1 MVLNLRVKQHASSK
15 VQKLQRRYLDGCRSS
30 CTSSQLELSI
40 VAGLSTPENPFAECD
55 NRFRSGFRILNS
67 RGEIAKSVVSN
78 GEQEHCLT
86 MELYTVVC
94 QCDVCTRRG
103 VHCYARLRTQR
114 CFVGGWA
121 KHAKGCGRDAHKRGA
136 APQAAAGGRPSLA
149 DCPPPAP
156 TNVPWICQSPTFLST
171 LRVLLYHSTSS
182 LALLHRQRVS
192 PGFVRRRMFLNLPP
206 KVDPAILP
214 SAPILRHFCSVD

>member
-94 QCDVCTRRG
+94 QCDVCARRG

-171 LRVLLYHSTSS
+171 LRILLYELFGTAPPPARLSRFCTEAYVPEFAAKGGSRD
-182 LALLHRQRVS
+182 LALCS
-192 PGFVRRRMFLNLPP
+192 DIETLP
-206 KVDPAILP
+206 L
-214 SAPILRHFCSVD
+214 C